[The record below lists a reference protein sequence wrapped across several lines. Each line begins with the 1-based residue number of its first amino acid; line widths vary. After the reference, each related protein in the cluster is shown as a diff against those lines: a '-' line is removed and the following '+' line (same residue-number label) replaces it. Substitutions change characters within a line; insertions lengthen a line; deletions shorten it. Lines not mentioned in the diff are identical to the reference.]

1 MDYLKKAD
9 YTVGD
14 TVAIE
19 DEEGVFVTEIAEIDK
34 TSSLGIGEFITQD
47 RCCYMYCQIL
57 GVVVNK

>member
-1 MDYLKKAD
+1 MGYLKKAD

-19 DEEGVFVTEIAEIDK
+19 DEEGVFVTEISEIDK
-34 TSSLGIGEFITQD
+34 ASSLGIGEFITKE

-57 GVVVNK
+57 GVVIK